1 MNGSPERGGGTE
13 AQVVVFKEGHALCGG
28 ELHLNNIREILEFS
42 LSAKFRPVGKN
53 VFHKF
58 CG

>member
-13 AQVVVFKEGHALCGG
+13 AQVVGFKDVPPFGQ

-53 VFHKF
+53 VFHTF